1 MSHNPISPFRRS
13 AQPPS
18 PQQAVVNYYSSL
30 ESRVGYALLLK
41 GRKHLGYYPEGR
53 ERLSLL
59 QAQLLMEDLLAQRLA
74 LPPGARVLDA
84 GCGEGRVAIHLAQ
97 ECGLQITGVDLV
109 DWAIK
114 KAQAHAQRARIA
126 DRTTFLVTDYTT
138 LGLPDNTF
146 DGVYTMETLVHAQA
160 YREALRQ
167 LHRVVKPHG
176 RVALFEYSIAAE
188 GNRPQE
194 LEPLGATILERSG
207 LQGLPHFTHGAFP
220 ALLAQA
226 GFGMITVED
235 VTIRVLPMLAS
246 FAAYARYPYRVIRL
260 LGLERCW
267 INTVAAAFWEASALQ
282 GAWRYNI
289 ITAVKLA

>member
-1 MSHNPISPFRRS
+1 MSHRSMSHRRRS
-13 AQPPS
+13 VQPPS

-53 ERLSLL
+53 KRLSLL
-59 QAQLLMEDLLAQRLA
+59 QAQLFMEDQLAQRLA

-109 DWAIK
+109 EWAIK

-126 DRTTFLVTDYTT
+126 DRTTFLVTDYIAI
-138 LGLPDNTF
+138 GFPDNTF
-146 DGVYTMETLVHAQA
+146 DGVYTMETLVHVQA

-167 LHRVVKPHG
+167 LHRVLKPYG

-188 GNRPQE
+188 GDRPQE
-194 LEPLGATILERSG
+194 LESLGAMVVERSG
-207 LQGLPHFTHGAFP
+207 LHGLPHFTHGAFP

-226 GFGMITVED
+226 GFGMIAVED
-235 VTIRVLPMLAS
+235 VTTRVLPMLAT
-246 FAAYARYPYRVIRL
+246 FAAYARYPYRVFRL
-260 LGLERCW
+260 LGLERRW
-267 INTVAAAFWEASALQ
+267 INTVAAAFWEASARQ
-282 GAWRYNI
+282 EAWRYNI
-289 ITAVKLA
+289 ITAVKPA